1 VTDSVKVT
9 NNDKYIAFGI
19 IADTHVDALT
29 CADSPLLCPN
39 FDYYNDSDWMKNN
52 RNVINDLNLDCKK
65 TGRPFVD
72 AVVKQDCLGIV
83 HLGDMVNDRSTQQ
96 LVAFRQLY
104 EYDYS
109 HKDVYTWGCDCGTRC
124 NDAYSQGFRI
134 HFPVIPVL
142 GNHDVTH
149 SYRDQNTETG
159 GYIIQRVADAKGLLD
174 QYPNVIDPANNSRN
188 QTNFIWR
195 WGQYVFV
202 TLGLW
207 AGSYN
212 WEDPNHIDENKLTWL
227 KNSLANY
234 VGDSNLGV
242 LIFQHYGWDGFSTMW
257 WSDDQ
262 RDKMLN
268 ILCRRENKND
278 VCNPYN
284 VLGIFTGHNH
294 HPQRWIKVY
303 AGTDANGKAV
313 EFENFSM
320 LTTAATTHDALAY
333 GFSVVRLTGDKMY
346 IHTKDK
352 FGDAFWPVTVRDIK
366 VGK

>member
-1 VTDSVKVT
+1 MGAPHKLDLTLVPVTDSVKVT

-159 GYIIQRVADAKGLLD
+159 GILYSV
-174 QYPNVIDPANNSRN
+174 
-188 QTNFIWR
+188 
-195 WGQYVFV
+195 
-202 TLGLW
+202 
-207 AGSYN
+207 
-212 WEDPNHIDENKLTWL
+212 
-227 KNSLANY
+227 SLM
-234 VGDSNLGV
+234 
-242 LIFQHYGWDGFSTMW
+242 Q
-257 WSDDQ
+257 
-262 RDKMLN
+262 K
-268 ILCRRENKND
+268 
-278 VCNPYN
+278 VC
-284 VLGIFTGHNH
+284 
-294 HPQRWIKVY
+294 
-303 AGTDANGKAV
+303 
-313 EFENFSM
+313 
-320 LTTAATTHDALAY
+320 
-333 GFSVVRLTGDKMY
+333 
-346 IHTKDK
+346 
-352 FGDAFWPVTVRDIK
+352 
-366 VGK
+366 